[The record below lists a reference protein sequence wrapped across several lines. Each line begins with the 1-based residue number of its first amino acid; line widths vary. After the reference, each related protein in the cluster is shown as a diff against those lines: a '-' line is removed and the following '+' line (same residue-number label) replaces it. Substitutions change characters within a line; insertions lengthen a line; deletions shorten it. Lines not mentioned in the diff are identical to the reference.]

1 MDLKDIHTFGC
12 PCYVLDKELQ
22 NGGMVPKWEPRSRLG
37 MYLGHSPCH
46 AGSVALVLN
55 PKTLHVSPQ
64 FHVAFDDTFSTV
76 PYLATSDV
84 PPNWSVLVKKCER
97 TSQHDY
103 DLTRTWMDLQQNPTK
118 YMLDQEGVNA
128 RGGTSMYE
136 DEQKQNM
143 NPEGSISRVLRI
155 QRERQVTKKKHLE
168 QLLEPTL
175 PDINQITSR
184 RSSRA
189 VKLTNKIR
197 NSDDKSIQ
205 RMFG

>member
-1 MDLKDIHTFGC
+1 M
-12 PCYVLDKELQ
+12 
-22 NGGMVPKWEPRSRLG
+22 
-37 MYLGHSPCH
+37 GHSPCH

-55 PKTLHVSPQ
+55 PKPLHVSPQ
-64 FHVAFDDTFSTV
+64 FHVAFDVTFSTV

-84 PPNWSVLVKKCER
+84 PPNWSVLVKKSER

-103 DLTRTWMDLQQNPTK
+103 DLARTWMDLQQNPTK

-128 RGGTSMYE
+128 RGGTSMHE
-136 DEQKQNM
+136 DEQKQNT
-143 NPEGSISRVLRI
+143 NPEGDKHQQRVKDP
-155 QRERQVTKKKHLE
+155 EGAPSDYKNKHLE

-189 VKLTNKIR
+189 VKPTNKIR